1 MTTTLNEVAGLL
13 SENPLEAGLRLERTP
28 DPHVLVIFG
37 ASGDLTHRKII
48 PALYRLALQ
57 NWLPAGFTIVGFS
70 RRAWTTDIFRQRMEE
85 AVRAQVGEL
94 VPAVWEDFLKG
105 IHYISGQYDD
115 PAAYKELYGLLRR
128 FDAERGTGGNRLF
141 YLATPPG
148 LFATIV
154 QRLGRSGL
162 AESPGWV
169 RVVIEKPFG
178 RDLNSARE
186 LNMLVRRAFKEEQLY
201 RIDHY
206 LGKETVQNILVF
218 RFANA
223 IFEPIWNRRYVD
235 HVQITVAEQVGLEHR
250 AGYYEQA
257 GALRDMV
264 QNHLLQL
271 LTLTAMEPPV
281 AFEADDVRN
290 KKVDVLRAIQRYRVE
305 EVDDYVVRG
314 QYGPGWSLGQPV
326 PGYREEPG
334 VDPESITETYVALKL
349 YVNNWRWQGVP
360 FYLRT
365 GKRLPKRVSE
375 IAVQFRDV
383 PHLLFPTETGELI
396 NPNVLALRIQP
407 DEGISLRF
415 EVKQP
420 GPAVQVRSVNM
431 DFQYGRAFGARTPDA
446 YERLLLDAMLGD
458 QTLFTRADEVEQAWS
473 VVDPI
478 LEAWTQRPPTDFP
491 NYEAGTWGPEA
502 ANRLLAADGRRWR
515 RL

>member
-1 MTTTLNEVAGLL
+1 MRPPDVVV
-13 SENPLEAGLRLERTP
+13 ENPLLVGLRLERTP
-28 DPHVLVIFG
+28 PPHALVIFG
-37 ASGDLTHRKII
+37 ASGDLAHRKLI

-57 NWLPAGFTIVGFS
+57 NLLPAGFTVVGFS
-70 RRAWTTDIFRQRMEE
+70 RRPWDTAQFRSRMAD
-85 AVRAQVGEL
+85 AVREQVGTL
-94 VPAVWEDFLKG
+94 VPAVWDTFAEGL
-105 IHYISGQYDD
+105 YYLSGQYND
-115 PAAYKELYGLLRR
+115 PDAYQALSLLLTRV
-128 FDAERGTGGNRLF
+128 DAERGTGGNRLF
-141 YLATPPG
+141 YLATPPS
-148 LFATIV
+148 LFPVIV
-154 QRLGRSGL
+154 QRLGHAGL
-162 AESPGWV
+162 TQSRGWV
-169 RVVIEKPFG
+169 RLVIEKPFG
-178 RDLNSARE
+178 HDLNSARE
-186 LNMLVRRAFKEEQLY
+186 LNTLVQRVFREEQIY

-235 HVQITVAEQVGLEHR
+235 HVQITVAEQVGIEHR

-290 KKVDVLRAIQRYRVE
+290 KKVDVLRAIPRYDVD
-305 EVDDYVVRG
+305 EVDRYAVRG
-314 QYGPGWSLGQPV
+314 QYGPGWIMGQPV

-334 VDPESITETYVALKL
+334 VAADSTTETYVALKL

-375 IAVQFRDV
+375 IAVQFREV
-383 PHLLFPTETGELI
+383 PHILFPEALGATI
-396 NPNVLALRIQP
+396 RPNVLALRIQP
-407 DEGISLRF
+407 DEGISLQF
-415 EVKQP
+415 EVKRP
-420 GPAVQVRSVNM
+420 GPAVQVRSVTM
-431 DFQYGRAFGARTPDA
+431 DFQYGEAFGQRTPDA

-458 QTLFTRADEVEQAWS
+458 QTLFTRADEVDQAWQ
-473 VVDPI
+473 VVEPI
-478 LEAWTQRPPTDFP
+478 LEAWAQHPPPSFP
-491 NYEAGTWGPEA
+491 NYEAGTWGPAEA
-502 ANRLLAADGRRWR
+502 DALLARDGRRWR

>member
-1 MTTTLNEVAGLL
+1 MNTPRQDISELL
-13 SENPLEAGLRLERTP
+13 AENPLEAGLRLERTP
-28 DPHVLVIFG
+28 DPHTLTIFG
-37 ASGDLTHRKII
+37 ASGDLTQRKII

-57 NWLPAGFTIVGFS
+57 NWLPPGFSIVGFS
-70 RRAWTTDIFRQRMEE
+70 RRPWTSEIFRQRMEE
-85 AVRAQVGEL
+85 AVKAQVGSL
-94 VPAVWEDFLKG
+94 VEAVWDDFARG

-115 PAAYKELYGLLRR
+115 PEAYRRLYALLRR
-128 FDAERGTGGNRLF
+128 VDAERATGGNRLF

-148 LFATIV
+148 LFPAII
-154 QRLGRSGL
+154 QRLGRGKL
-162 AESPGWV
+162 AERQGWI
-169 RVVIEKPFG
+169 RLVIEKPFG
-178 RDLNSARE
+178 RDLQSARE
-186 LNMLVRRAFKEEQLY
+186 LNLLVRRFFSEEQLY

-223 IFEPIWNRRYVD
+223 IFEPVWNRRYVD

-290 KKVDVLRAIQRYRVE
+290 KKVDVLRAISRYRVDA
-305 EVDDYVVRG
+305 VDAYVVRG
-314 QYGPGWSLGQPV
+314 QYGPGWSMGQPV

-334 VDPESITETYVALKL
+334 VDPQSTTETYVAMKL

-375 IAVQFRDV
+375 IAVQFRNI
-383 PHLLFPTETGELI
+383 PHLLFPTEMGDLI

-420 GPAVQVRSVNM
+420 GPSVLVRSVNM
-431 DFQYGRAFGARTPDA
+431 DFQYGRAFGVRTPDA

-458 QTLFTRADEVEQAWS
+458 QTLFTRADEVEQAWA

-478 LEAWTQRPPTDFP
+478 LQAWAEQSPPDLP

-502 ANRLLAADGRRWR
+502 ANALLAVDGRRWR

>member
-1 MTTTLNEVAGLL
+1 MNETIELFT
-13 SENPLEAGLRLERTP
+13 ENPLEAGLRLERTP
-28 DPHVLVIFG
+28 EPHVLVIFG
-37 ASGDLTHRKII
+37 ASGDLTHRKIV
-48 PALYRLALQ
+48 PALYRLATQ
-57 NWLPAGFTIVGFS
+57 GWLPTGFTVVGFS
-70 RRAWTTDIFRQRMEE
+70 RRPWNTEEFRQRMKE
-85 AVRAQVGEL
+85 AVQTHVGSVDL
-94 VPAVWEDFLKG
+94 AVWETFVQGL
-105 IHYISGQYDD
+105 HYMSAQYDD
-115 PAAYKELYGLLRR
+115 PEAYRRLQNYLRR
-128 FDAERGTGGNRLF
+128 IDAERGTGGNRLF
-141 YLATPPG
+141 YLATPPSV
-148 LFATIV
+148 FPTII
-154 QRLGRSGL
+154 QRLGRDGL
-162 AESPGWV
+162 AQSPGWV
-169 RVVIEKPFG
+169 RLVIEKPFG
-178 RDLNSARE
+178 HDLLSARE
-186 LNMLVRRAFKEEQLY
+186 LNALVRRYFQEEQIY

-235 HVQITVAEQVGLEHR
+235 HVQITVAEQVGIEHR

-290 KKVDVLRAIQRYRVE
+290 KKVDVLRAIPRYAVD
-305 EVDDYVVRG
+305 EVARYVVRG
-314 QYGPGWSLGQPV
+314 QYGPGWILGQPV

-334 VDPESITETYVALKL
+334 VNPQSTTETFVALRL
-349 YVNNWRWQGVP
+349 QVNNWRWQGVP

-365 GKRLPKRVSE
+365 GKRLPKRVTE
-375 IAVQFRDV
+375 IAVQFREV
-383 PHLLFPTETGELI
+383 PHLLFPDSDILI

-420 GPAVQVRSVNM
+420 GPAMVVRSVNM
-431 DFQYGRAFGARTPDA
+431 DFQYGRAFGVRTPDA

-458 QTLFTRADEVEQAWS
+458 QTLFTRADEVEQAWE
-473 VVDPI
+473 VIDPI
-478 LEAWTQRPPTDFP
+478 LQAWQRDPAPDFP
-491 NYEAGTWGPEA
+491 NYEAGTWGPREA
-502 ANRLLAADGRRWR
+502 HMLLAAEGRRWR